1 MKGLGIMQLL
11 RDNMSKEQQPIVAV
25 RSQASDD
32 TTIYVYDVIDS
43 YWGASAQGLVTALE
57 GANTAGTLHVH
68 FNTPG
73 GDVFEGRAMAN
84 ILKQWKGAKVA
95 HVDALCASAGTTVAL
110 ACDEVVMYTGAFFM
124 IHNAWTFAY
133 GNKNDLT
140 ETAAL
145 LDKIDGEIAADYVK
159 ASGATVDQVQAWM
172 DAETWFNAQEAVDA
186 GFAARVGGEQ
196 ADDEDAQNRSR
207 TWNLAAYA
215 KAPKAL
221 TSAPKPVF
229 DAAAAYQNNVRRMRL
244 LARTLQP

>member
-25 RSQASDD
+25 RAEGSND

-43 YWGASAQGLVTALE
+43 YWGASAQGLISALE
-57 GANTAGTLHVH
+57 GANTAGTLNVH

-95 HVDALCASAGTTVAL
+95 HIDALCASAGTTVAL
-110 ACDEVVMYTGAFFM
+110 ACDEVVMYDGSFFM

-133 GNKNDLT
+133 GNKSDLT

-159 ASGATVDQVQAWM
+159 ASGATLDQVKAWM
-172 DAETWFNAQEAVDA
+172 DAETWFTAEEAVAA
-186 GFAARVGGEQ
+186 GLAARMGGES
-196 ADDEDAQNRSR
+196 DEDDGAENRARS
-207 TWNLAAYA
+207 WNLTAYA

-221 TSAPKPVF
+221 LELPKPRAV
-229 DAAAAYQNNVRRMRL
+229 DMARAYENNVRRMRL
-244 LARTLQP
+244 LTRP